1 MPGLIRKLL
10 IYASVNGLVI
20 QAHGSIDHRKAVQID
35 YSTQRV
41 RDCSAEDASK
51 NKKEVQL
58 EAYGLIGSLLSE
70 CELHEA

>member
-20 QAHGSIDHRKAVQID
+20 QAHGPVDHHKAVQID

-41 RDCSAEDASK
+41 RDCSAADASK
-51 NKKEVQL
+51 SKKEIQL
-58 EAYGLIGSLLSE
+58 EAHGLIGSLLSQ